1 MREEK
6 KRHMKWFFAL
16 LAVLSTLLGL
26 SACGGAPETG
36 SSAQAAAEAASPAAR
51 LVVDSYGRE
60 VEIPGEV
67 RTVVCTGSGALRMVC
82 YLQCADRLIGVE
94 DTELDYGASKL
105 RDYAY
110 AYRDVLSTLPSIG
123 KGGGSANT
131 AYAEELIALQPDVIL
146 SGYSRE
152 ALEDLAR
159 ITGIPCV
166 SVRAE
171 SVGFIDES
179 FYTAMEVA
187 ADVLG
192 VQERC
197 ESVLARIDACKAD
210 LAARTADIPQA
221 DKPLCYAGA
230 VTFSGTHGFTGTYS
244 NFGPFLAIGARNA
257 ADAAEE
263 EGYYD
268 ADPEA
273 ILAWDPEVIFLDPGS
288 LELVREEYAANP
300 GFFDALT
307 AVREGR
313 VYACVSYNNYST
325 NVGYAIAD
333 AYYAGTVLFPDRFA
347 DVDAAETADTLLEFL
362 LGEGFY
368 GRMAD
373 EGLAFGP
380 VEIRY
385 EA

>member
-1 MREEK
+1 MR
-6 KRHMKWFFAL
+6 RFFAL
-16 LAVLSTLLGL
+16 LPALLILAAL
-26 SACGGAPETG
+26 SACGGTPAGDAGGTQTAPDSG
-36 SSAQAAAEAASPAAR
+36 PAALR
-51 LVVDSYGRE
+51 TVVDCYGRE
-60 VEIPGEV
+60 VEIPAEV
-67 RTVVCTGSGALRMVC
+67 KTVVCTGSGALRMVC

-94 DTELDYGASKL
+94 DTDTHYETSTL
-105 RDYAY
+105 RDYAHVY
-110 AYRDVLSTLPSIG
+110 YETLQDLPAIG
-123 KGGGSANT
+123 KGGGTANT
-131 AYAEELIALQPDVIL
+131 AYVEELIALQPDVIL

-159 ITGIPCV
+159 TTGIPCV
-166 SVRAE
+166 SVRAL
-171 SVGFIDES
+171 SVNFIDES

-192 VQERC
+192 AQERC
-197 ESVLARIDACKAD
+197 EAVLAYIDACKAD
-210 LAARTADIPQA
+210 LADRTADIPQA

-230 VTFSGTHGFTGTYS
+230 VTYSGAHGFTGTYA

-257 ADAAEE
+257 ADRADT

-273 ILAWDPEVIFLDPGS
+273 ILTWDPEVIFLDPGS
-288 LELVREEYAANP
+288 LDLVREEYASNP

-333 AYYAGTVLFPDRFA
+333 AYYAGAVLFPEQFA
-347 DVDAAETADTLLEFL
+347 EIDIAAKTDEILEFL
-362 LGEGFY
+362 LGRGYYDE
-368 GRMAD
+368 MAAD
-373 EGLAFGP
+373 GLAFGP
-380 VEIRY
+380 LEIRH
-385 EA
+385 ET